1 MKAKIKS
8 GKELLFCEGASNNWN
23 NLEDKMIINFRDR
36 YTYKSF
42 VQQKNHLYIYTT
54 GKTIDIV
61 FSSEV
66 PILEFDHFCK
76 DQLVLKINKK

>member
-23 NLEDKMIINFRDR
+23 DLNEKMIINFMDK
-36 YTYKSF
+36 YIYKSF
-42 VQQKNHLYIYTT
+42 TQQKNHLYIYTT
-54 GKTIDIV
+54 NKTIDIV

-66 PILEFDHFCK
+66 PILEFDHFEK
-76 DQLVLKINKK
+76 DQLVLKII